1 MLQLKSRIFFLL
13 LLFVAIAKAQTSEA
27 PFKPNEEFQLTVDYK
42 FKPRPTANNSNLNID
57 YTNDSFQRK
66 SVDGPLPY
74 LGINFKMLKLRDNEV
89 RVRVINNANRNVLT
103 RKAKE
108 GEDFK
113 IDLGYTDDMKD
124 RVSPFEYNILFLS
137 PEKAEISR
145 VHLYIL
151 EDGTFLVNGEKR
163 GKF

>member
-1 MLQLKSRIFFLL
+1 MLNLKSRVLL
-13 LLFVAIAKAQTSEA
+13 PLLFFVSVAKAQTSEA

-66 SVDGPLPY
+66 SADGPLPY
-74 LGINFKMLKLRDNEV
+74 LGINFKMLKIKDNEV
-89 RVRVINNANRNVLT
+89 RVKVVNNANRTVLT
-103 RKAKE
+103 KKAKE
-108 GEDFK
+108 GEEFK
-113 IDLGYTDDMKD
+113 IDMGYTDDMKD

-137 PEKAEISR
+137 AEKAEISR
-145 VHLYIL
+145 VHLFIL